1 MQAVLRSVIRNLNLR
16 VGQGGQPDHGVVVRS
31 TRVGGC
37 DDAQLLALAR
47 ELSQA
52 VPEQIES
59 AGLDKRH
66 HPADLVGTE
75 NLAVELALHIGRSFA
90 SEEQGATAEAG
101 CRSDGFEVSL
111 YVGIFAVCAVNNGR
125 QDAFL
130 SVNQVELRVI
140 HIEFTA
146 QCLDDRID
154 KICIFVGILV
164 VGRSR
169 KRHLDKVLEILAEN
183 MDSIILRNQLLAYI
197 ETPSVHLV
205 QFQFEEAVDNLLVN
219 ASMNIRFRH
228 NPFFLIILQP
238 QLHILAEG
246 RKRKASHLEML
257 FSPGNADNRDT

>member
-47 ELSQA
+47 ELLQA

-75 NLAVELALHIGRSFA
+75 YLAVELALHIGRSFA

-101 CRSDGFEVSL
+101 CRSDGFEVLL

-219 ASMNIRFRH
+219 ASMNIRIRH

-246 RKRKASHLEML
+246 RKRKGSHLEML